1 MHQPFEVISRG
12 GCCCDCRLT
21 ALLGQCLAIRQ
32 RYQALAL
39 DQHPLEGL
47 ISDLALCG
55 QLLKWIY
62 SCGSPVNTATS
73 PQNRILEFIDH
84 NVGITFLAHI
94 GNRRALALC

>member
-1 MHQPFEVISRG
+1 MHQLFEVISTE
-12 GCCCDCRLT
+12 GCNCDCRLM
-21 ALLGQCLAIRQ
+21 AHWGQCLAIRP

-84 NVGITFLAHI
+84 HVGITFLAHFS
-94 GNRRALALC
+94 NRRGLGLC